1 MRSDV
6 RVMQLYPSLPLAQTY
21 GFVGS
26 APAAPSHKLSSPEC
40 VSGSTTLHLTKFN
53 ASCNANA
60 SSAVPGLSPGARALR
75 QIR

>member
-1 MRSDV
+1 MFALCNSIP
-6 RVMQLYPSLPLAQTY
+6 LSLSLSTY

-60 SSAVPGLSPGARALR
+60 SSAVPGLSQGARALR